1 MQRRQFLALAGA
13 AVLAQGARSQGKFPD
28 RPIRLVVPFAPGGE
42 TDLMGRMWAR
52 YAGAH
57 LGAGVVVENKA
68 GAGGSIGATEVA
80 RARPDGY
87 TLLAGTTTT
96 QIINPAAMAAA
107 TYDPVKDFAL
117 VGVMSLTPTCVVVHP
132 GMEPRSLSDLAALA
146 RANPGKYAYGSAG
159 PGTITNLTGELFK
172 LQGGGLEI
180 QHIPYKGAG
189 PGIQDL
195 IAGHLPIFTPILSS
209 SVLAQHRAG
218 RLRILAV
225 NSGARLRAAPEI
237 PTAAESG
244 MPGMRV
250 EVFNA
255 IFAPAG
261 TPPAVMEALRQATAK
276 AKGEEGLRK
285 DLESAGAQPFSQADA
300 EKFLRDEVERWTP
313 IIRAAGFKVQ

>member
-13 AVLAQGARSQGKFPD
+13 AVLAPGARSQGKFPD